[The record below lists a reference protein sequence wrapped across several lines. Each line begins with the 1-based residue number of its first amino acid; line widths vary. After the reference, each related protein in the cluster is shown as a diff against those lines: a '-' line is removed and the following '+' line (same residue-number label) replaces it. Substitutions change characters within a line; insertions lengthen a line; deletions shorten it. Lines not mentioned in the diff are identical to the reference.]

1 MGSFP
6 NQNFLTGKPAN
17 ENLYVQTF
25 LNEKIKKDIVFSE
38 GIPLARRRNRTDVSQ
53 HATLSFWLQ
62 ECWPDNAT
70 LNKMVSGRC
79 GANPR
84 LALALCRHTH
94 THTHTEQMQNH
105 PQFQADHCVLR
116 SQ

>member
-25 LNEKIKKDIVFSE
+25 LNEKIKKDSVFSE

-53 HATLSFWLQ
+53 HATVSLWLQ

-70 LNKMVSGRC
+70 LQLSKKWFLAGVGPILDWPWPCVGTRTLNKC
-79 GANPR
+79 KTIPN
-84 LALALCRHTH
+84 
-94 THTHTEQMQNH
+94 
-105 PQFQADHCVLR
+105 F
-116 SQ
+116 